1 MEWLPDTACT
11 ETLEPRRQELRE
23 AAEQNSPEE
32 PSLHGEGATDSRDE
46 FGAEKATQRSPGD
59 SQAYPQETAAQEG
72 IQALSQREGV
82 QAGKMWVSHNIM
94 GSPAGGCGCK

>member
-46 FGAEKATQRSPGD
+46 FGAEKATQRSIGSNWGRK
-59 SQAYPQETAAQEG
+59 SQAVLAPLRRYHT
-72 IQALSQREGV
+72 LKSSVHFLDDVRDF
-82 QAGKMWVSHNIM
+82 
-94 GSPAGGCGCK
+94 